1 MKIVRLLST
10 SVLLPWLNSWYM
22 LIAIIVT
29 YLARNGKLEV
39 LKQAYYSKAH
49 LLKDAY
55 RSKIDLLKGLQLSVR
70 RIK

>member
-1 MKIVRLLST
+1 
-10 SVLLPWLNSWYM
+10 M

-29 YLARNGKLEV
+29 YLARSGKLEV
-39 LKQAYYSKAH
+39 LKQAYYSKAN

-70 RIK
+70 RIKY